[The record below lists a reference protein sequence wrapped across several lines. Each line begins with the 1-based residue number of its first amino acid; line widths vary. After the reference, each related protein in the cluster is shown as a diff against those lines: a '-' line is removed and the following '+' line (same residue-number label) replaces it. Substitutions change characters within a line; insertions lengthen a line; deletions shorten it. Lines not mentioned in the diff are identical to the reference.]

1 LTAAIDEARAASCHD
16 DGRVGSASGQ
26 GVIGLLAF
34 FTRPD
39 AGPLLW
45 SILLLVATVGLLYY
59 AGISTRPPRLV
70 ASTRSAE
77 LGAESPAV
85 ASLLTNGFVV
95 TPHAAVATLLDLVA
109 RGWLRIEHT
118 EHEVVV
124 LTDRRGREGDALKG
138 YEQQVL
144 NHIHRMTAGTLTG
157 VSGAGVEIAGLRL
170 SRRWWRRFSSSVATD
185 ARHQQL
191 SKRRWNALAIGPP
204 VITILLSALLWWR
217 SVRSGD
223 EVAVVDSLPSRAVAL
238 AVGLLILAVALRVL
252 KRIRSHAQRPTE
264 HGLVRAEHWLC
275 VRAWMEPRGFEGAS
289 AVAANSSSRALAYAA
304 ALGLADRAADEL
316 PIVPEDDRLAWS
328 NATGEWHVVRVR
340 YPFRPGYGRHPALML
355 VLGVVV
361 GGCLMALQ
369 RFLLGVARG
378 ERLISVLDDFPDQ
391 VDIIQD
397 VALVLAAILIAPL
410 LWMGW
415 LVIAG
420 AFDLFSTVERQ
431 GVVVRA
437 RRPQRVVPFPRL
449 LRPLARRDRF
459 ALFIAVDDGRS
470 DRVNAWLSN
479 ERTAVPQGARARVKA
494 TPVLGYVRR
503 SEPIGTTRT

>member
-1 LTAAIDEARAASCHD
+1 MIA
-16 DGRVGSASGQ
+16 
-26 GVIGLLAF
+26 LLAF

-39 AGPLLW
+39 AGSLWW
-45 SILLLVATVGLLYY
+45 SILLLVATIALLTY
-59 AGISTRPPRLV
+59 ARISTRPPRLV
-70 ASTRSAE
+70 ASGQSAE
-77 LGAESPAV
+77 LGDESPAV

-95 TPHAAVATLLDLVA
+95 TPYAAVATLLDLVA

-118 EHEVVV
+118 EHEVVL

-170 SRRWWRRFSSSVATD
+170 PRRWWRRFSTSVVAD
-185 ARHQQL
+185 ARRREL
-191 SKRRWNALAIGPP
+191 STRRWNVLAVGPP
-204 VITILLSALLWWR
+204 IVTIVLSAVLWWR
-217 SVRSGD
+217 SVRTGED
-223 EVAVVDSLPSRAVAL
+223 VAIVDSLGSRAIAL
-238 AVGLLILAVALRVL
+238 AVGVAIVTVALRIV
-252 KRIRSHAQRPTE
+252 KRLRSTAQRPTP

-289 AVAANSSSRALAYAA
+289 ALAANSSSRALAYAA

-355 VLGVVV
+355 AV
-361 GGCLMALQ
+361 GLAVGAGLIALQ
-369 RFLLGVARG
+369 RLLLGVARG
-378 ERLISVLDDFPDQ
+378 DRLINVLDDFPDQ
-391 VDIIQD
+391 VDVIQD

-410 LWMGW
+410 LWMAW

-470 DRVNAWLSN
+470 DRLNAWLSN
-479 ERTAVPQGARARVKA
+479 ERTAVPQGARGRVKA

-503 SEPIGTTRT
+503 SEPIGTTRG

>member
-1 LTAAIDEARAASCHD
+1 M
-16 DGRVGSASGQ
+16 
-26 GVIGLLAF
+26 IGLLAF

-39 AGPLLW
+39 GGALW
-45 SILLLVATVGLLYY
+45 WSVLLLLATLGLLLYL
-59 AGISTRPPRLV
+59 GIATRPPRLA
-70 ASTRSAE
+70 ASAPSAE

-95 TPHAAVATLLDLVA
+95 TPAAAVATLLDLVA

-118 EHEVVV
+118 EHEVVL

-144 NHIHRMTAGTLTG
+144 NHIHKMTAGTLTG

-170 SRRWWRRFSSSVATD
+170 PRRWWRRFTRSVVAD
-185 ARHQQL
+185 ARRQRL
-191 SKRRWNALAIGPP
+191 SKRRWNAVTIGPP
-204 VITILLSALLWWR
+204 AVTCLLAGLMWWR
-217 SVRSGD
+217 AVRSGED
-223 EVAVVDSLPSRAVAL
+223 VAVADSLASRGVGFAIGIAVI
-238 AVGLLILAVALRVL
+238 VVALRVI
-252 KRIRSHAQRPTE
+252 KRIRSHSQRPTH

-275 VRAWMEPRGFEGAS
+275 VRAWMAPRGFEGTS
-289 AVAANSSSRALAYAA
+289 AIAANSSSRALAYAA
-304 ALGLADRAADEL
+304 ALGLAERAADEL
-316 PIVPEDDRLAWS
+316 PVVPEDDRLAWS

-355 VLGVVV
+355 AVGIVV
-361 GGCLMALQ
+361 GGALIMLQ
-369 RFLLGVARG
+369 RFLLDIARG
-378 ERLISVLDDFPDQ
+378 DRYLSVLDDFPDQ
-391 VDIIQD
+391 IDLIQD
-397 VALVLAAILIAPL
+397 IALVIAAILIAPM
-410 LWMGW
+410 LWMAW

-420 AFDLFSTVERQ
+420 AFDLFSTVDRQ

-449 LRPLARRDRF
+449 LRPFARRDRF

-470 DRVNAWLSN
+470 DRVSAWLSS

-503 SEPIGTTRT
+503 SEPIGTTRG

>member
-1 LTAAIDEARAASCHD
+1 MIT
-16 DGRVGSASGQ
+16 
-26 GVIGLLAF
+26 LLGF

-39 AGPLLW
+39 IGSLWW
-45 SILLLVATVGLLYY
+45 SILLLAVTIGLLAY
-59 AGISTRPPRLV
+59 AGIATRPPRLA
-70 ASTRSAE
+70 ASAPSAE
-77 LGAESPAV
+77 LGSETPAV

-95 TPHAAVATLLDLVA
+95 TPPAAVATLLDLVA
-109 RGWLRIEHT
+109 RGWLRIELT
-118 EHEVVV
+118 DFEVVV

-144 NHIHRMTAGTLTG
+144 NHLHKMTAGTLTG

-170 SRRWWRRFSSSVATD
+170 SRRWWRRFTKSVVAD
-185 ARHQQL
+185 ARRQQL
-191 SKRRWNALAIGPP
+191 CTRRWNALALGPP
-204 VITILLSALLWWR
+204 IVTWVLSAWLWWR
-217 SVRSGD
+217 SVRTG
-223 EVAVVDSLPSRAVAL
+223 EPTAVVDSLASRAVAA
-238 AVGLLILAVALRVL
+238 AVGVMILVVGLRLV
-252 KRIRSHAQRPTE
+252 KRVRSRAQRPTA

-289 AVAANSSSRALAYAA
+289 AAAANSSSRALAYSAG
-304 ALGLADRAADEL
+304 LGLAERASDEL

-355 VLGVVV
+355 LAGVLV
-361 GGCLMALQ
+361 GAALIALQ

-378 ERLISVLDDFPDQ
+378 ERLVGLLEDFPDQ
-391 VDIIQD
+391 VDLIQD
-397 VALVLAAILIAPL
+397 IALVLAAIVIVPL
-410 LWMGW
+410 LWMAW
-415 LVIAG
+415 LIVAG

-470 DRVNAWLSN
+470 DRVSAWLSN

-503 SEPIGTTRT
+503 SEPIGTTRS

>member
-1 LTAAIDEARAASCHD
+1 
-16 DGRVGSASGQ
+16 
-26 GVIGLLAF
+26 VIALLGF

-39 AGPLLW
+39 AGSLWW
-45 SILLLVATVGLLYY
+45 SILFLVATMLLQLW
-59 AGISTRPPRLV
+59 ASVWTRPPRLV
-70 ASTRSAE
+70 ASTTSSE

-95 TPHAAVATLLDLVA
+95 TPAAAVATLLDLVS

-118 EHEVVV
+118 EHEVVL
-124 LTDRRGREGDALKG
+124 LTDRRGREGDHLTG

-144 NHIHRMTAGTLTG
+144 NHVHKLTAGTLTG

-170 SRRWWRRFSSSVATD
+170 PRRWWRRFTASVVRD
-185 ARHQQL
+185 AKRQRL
-191 SKRRWNALAIGPP
+191 VKRRWGVLALAPAL
-204 VITILLSALLWWR
+204 ITLVLSGLLWWR
-217 SVRSGD
+217 SVRTG
-223 EVAVVDSLPSRAVAL
+223 EPQAVADSLPSRAL
-238 AVGLLILAVALRVL
+238 AIAVAIAILLVARRLL
-252 KRIRSHAQRPTE
+252 KRMRSRAQRPTQF
-264 HGLVRAEHWLC
+264 GLVRAEHWMS

-289 AVAANSSSRALAYAA
+289 AGAANSTSRALAYAA
-304 ALGLADRAADEL
+304 ALGLAERAADEL

-340 YPFRPGYGRHPALML
+340 YPFRPGYGRHPAIML
-355 VLGVVV
+355 AV
-361 GGCLMALQ
+361 GLAVGAGFIALQ
-369 RFLLGVARG
+369 QFLLRVARG
-378 ERLISVLDDFPDQ
+378 DALQGIVEDFPDQ
-391 VDIIQD
+391 ADLIQD
-397 VALVLAAILIAPL
+397 AALVLAAAVIVPL
-410 LWMGW
+410 VWMAW

-420 AFDLFSTVERQ
+420 SFDLFSTVERQ

-449 LRPLARRDRF
+449 LRPFARRDRF

-470 DRVNAWLSN
+470 DRVSAWLSN

-503 SEPIGTTRT
+503 SEPIGTTRS

>member
-1 LTAAIDEARAASCHD
+1 M
-16 DGRVGSASGQ
+16 
-26 GVIGLLAF
+26 
-34 FTRPD
+34 
-39 AGPLLW
+39 
-45 SILLLVATVGLLYY
+45 
-59 AGISTRPPRLV
+59 
-70 ASTRSAE
+70 
-77 LGAESPAV
+77 
-85 ASLLTNGFVV
+85 
-95 TPHAAVATLLDLVA
+95 LDLVA
-109 RGWLRIEHT
+109 RGWLRIEPT

-170 SRRWWRRFSSSVATD
+170 SRRWWRRFTRSVAAD
-185 ARHQQL
+185 ARRQRL

-204 VITILLSALLWWR
+204 VVTIVLSALLWWR
-217 SVRSGD
+217 SVRSG
-223 EVAVVDSLPSRAVAL
+223 EETAVVDSLRL
-238 AVGLLILAVALRVL
+238 AGA
-252 KRIRSHAQRPTE
+252 RPRRRDRHPRRRPAGAAADPLPCPAPDRRT
-264 HGLVRAEHWLC
+264 GSSRAEHWLC

-289 AVAANSSSRALAYAA
+289 AMAANSSSRALAYAA

-355 VLGVVV
+355 AARRRRRRRPHRAAATAPRRGPRRPPH
-361 GGCLMALQ
+361 Q
-369 RFLLGVARG
+369 RPR
-378 ERLISVLDDFPDQ
+378 RLPRPGRPHPGHRPRCSPPL
-391 VDIIQD
+391 
-397 VALVLAAILIAPL
+397 LIAPM
-410 LWMGW
+410 LWMAW

-459 ALFIAVDDGRS
+459 ALFIADRRRPLRPRQRLALERAHRRAAGRAGARQGDAGARLRPPIGADRHDPSADVDDAPT
-470 DRVNAWLSN
+470 AW
-479 ERTAVPQGARARVKA
+479 
-494 TPVLGYVRR
+494 
-503 SEPIGTTRT
+503 

>member
-1 LTAAIDEARAASCHD
+1 
-16 DGRVGSASGQ
+16 
-26 GVIGLLAF
+26 VIALLAF

-39 AGPLLW
+39 AGSLWW
-45 SILLLVATVGLLYY
+45 SILLLLATMALLFY
-59 AGISTRPPRLV
+59 AGLSTRAPRLV
-70 ASTRSAE
+70 ASSQSAE

-118 EHEVVV
+118 EQEVVL

-144 NHIHRMTAGTLTG
+144 NHIHKMTAGTLTG

-170 SRRWWRRFSSSVATD
+170 PRRWWRRFSKSVVTD
-185 ARHQQL
+185 ARRQGL
-191 SKRRWNALAIGPP
+191 SKRRWNALAVGPP
-204 VITILLSALLWWR
+204 VVTIVLSGLLWWR
-217 SVRSGD
+217 AVRSGD
-223 EVAVVDSLPSRAVAL
+223 DVAVVDSLASRAIAL
-238 AVGLLILAVALRVL
+238 AVGLAIVSVALRVYR
-252 KRIRSHAQRPTE
+252 RIRSHAQRPTP
-264 HGLVRAEHWLC
+264 HGLVRAEHWVC
-275 VRAWMEPRGFEGAS
+275 VRAWMAPSGFEGAS
-289 AVAANSSSRALAYAA
+289 SIAANSSSRALAYAA

-355 VLGVVV
+355 VVGIVV
-361 GGCLMALQ
+361 GGGLIALQ
-369 RFLLGVARG
+369 RLLLGIARG
-378 ERLISVLDDFPDQ
+378 DRFIGFLDDFPDQ
-391 VDIIQD
+391 SDLIQD
-397 VALVLAAILIAPL
+397 IALVLAAILILPM
-410 LWMGW
+410 LWMAW

-437 RRPQRVVPFPRL
+437 RRPQRVVPFPAV

-503 SEPIGTTRT
+503 SEPIGTTRS

>member
-1 LTAAIDEARAASCHD
+1 MIA
-16 DGRVGSASGQ
+16 
-26 GVIGLLAF
+26 LLGF

-39 AGPLLW
+39 AGSLWW
-45 SILLLVATVGLLYY
+45 SILFLVATMLLQLW
-59 AGISTRPPRLV
+59 ASVWTRPPRLV
-70 ASTRSAE
+70 ASTTSSE

-95 TPHAAVATLLDLVA
+95 TPPAAVATLLDLVS

-118 EHEVVV
+118 EHEVVL

-144 NHIHRMTAGTLTG
+144 NHVHKLTAGTLTG

-170 SRRWWRRFSSSVATD
+170 SRRWWRRFTRSVVVD
-185 ARHQQL
+185 ARRQRL
-191 SKRRWNALAIGPP
+191 TKRRWRILAIGPP
-204 VITILLSALLWWR
+204 IVTIVLSGFFWWR
-217 SVRSGD
+217 SVRTGD
-223 EVAVVDSLPSRAVAL
+223 PDAVVDSLAARAFA
-238 AVGLLILAVALRVL
+238 AIVGLAILVVGLRLL
-252 KRIRSHAQRPTE
+252 KRVRSRAQRPTS

-289 AVAANSSSRALAYAA
+289 AGAANSTSRALGYAA
-304 ALGLADRAADEL
+304 ALGLAERAADEL

-355 VLGVVV
+355 VVGLVV
-361 GGCLMALQ
+361 GAGLLWLQ
-369 RFLLGVARG
+369 QFLLDVARG
-378 ERLISVLDDFPDQ
+378 DALQGIAEDFPDQ
-391 VDIIQD
+391 ADLIED
-397 VALVLAAILIAPL
+397 VGLVLAVIVIVPL
-410 LWMGW
+410 LWMVW

-420 AFDLFSTVERQ
+420 AFDLLATIERQ

-449 LRPLARRDRF
+449 LRPFARRDRF
-459 ALFIAVDDGRS
+459 SLFIAVDDGRS
-470 DRVNAWLSN
+470 DRVSAWLSN

-494 TPVLGYVRR
+494 TPVLGYVRK
-503 SEPIGTTRT
+503 SEPIGTTRS

>member
-1 LTAAIDEARAASCHD
+1 L
-16 DGRVGSASGQ
+16 
-26 GVIGLLAF
+26 GVIALLAF

-39 AGPLLW
+39 AGSLWW
-45 SILLLVATVGLLYY
+45 SILLLAATVALLVY

-70 ASTRSAE
+70 ASARSAE

-95 TPHAAVATLLDLVA
+95 TPYAAVATLLDLVA

-118 EHEVVV
+118 ELEVVL

-144 NHIHRMTAGTLTG
+144 NHIHRLTAGTLTG

-170 SRRWWRRFSSSVATD
+170 PRKWWRRFSKSVVAD
-185 ARHQQL
+185 ARRQEL
-191 SKRRWNALAIGPP
+191 SKRRWHSLAVGPP
-204 VITILLSALLWWR
+204 IVTIVLSALLWWR
-217 SVRSGD
+217 AVRTGED
-223 EVAVVDSLPSRAVAL
+223 TAVVDSLGSRAIAL
-238 AVGLLILAVALRVL
+238 AVGLAIVAVAWRLVKRLR
-252 KRIRSHAQRPTE
+252 STAQRPTA
-264 HGLVRAEHWLC
+264 HGLVRAQHWLC

-289 AVAANSSSRALAYAA
+289 ALAANSSSRALAYAA

-328 NATGEWHVVRVR
+328 NSTGEWHVVRVR
-340 YPFRPGYGRHPALML
+340 YPFRPGYGRHPAHML
-355 VLGVVV
+355 LV
-361 GGCLMALQ
+361 GLAVGAGLIALQ
-369 RFLLGVARG
+369 RQLLGVARG
-378 ERLISVLDDFPDQ
+378 DRLISVLDDFPDQ
-391 VDIIQD
+391 VDVIQN
-397 VALVLAAILIAPL
+397 VALVVAAVLIAPL
-410 LWMGW
+410 LWMAW

-420 AFDLFSTVERQ
+420 SFDLFSTVERQ

-459 ALFIAVDDGRS
+459 ALYIAVDDGRS
-470 DRVNAWLSN
+470 DRLNACLSN

-503 SEPIGTTRT
+503 SEPIGTTRG

>member
-1 LTAAIDEARAASCHD
+1 M
-16 DGRVGSASGQ
+16 
-26 GVIGLLAF
+26 IGLLAF

-39 AGPLLW
+39 GGSLWW
-45 SILLLVATVGLLYY
+45 SILLLAVTIALLVY
-59 AGISTRPPRLV
+59 ASLATRPPRLA
-70 ASTRSAE
+70 ASAPSAE

-95 TPHAAVATLLDLVA
+95 TPAAAVATLLDLVA
-109 RGWLRIEHT
+109 RGWLRIEHI
-118 EHEVVV
+118 EHEVVL
-124 LTDRRGREGDALKG
+124 LTDRRGREGDSLKG

-144 NHIHRMTAGTLTG
+144 NHIHKLTAGTLTG

-170 SRRWWRRFSSSVATD
+170 PRRWWRRFTRSVVAD
-185 ARHQQL
+185 ARRQHL
-191 SKRRWNALAIGPP
+191 SKRRWHALAIGPP
-204 VITILLSALLWWR
+204 AILCTLSGLMWWR
-217 SVRSGD
+217 AMRTGD
-223 EVAVVDSLPSRAVAL
+223 EVAVVDSLTARGFGF
-238 AVGLLILAVALRVL
+238 AVGLAILVVALRII
-252 KRIRSHAQRPTE
+252 KRIRSHAQRPTA
-264 HGLVRAEHWLC
+264 HGLVRAEHWMC
-275 VRAWMEPRGFEGAS
+275 VRAWMAPRGFEGTS

-304 ALGLADRAADEL
+304 AMGLAERAADEL

-355 VLGVVV
+355 AV
-361 GGCLMALQ
+361 GLAAGAALIALQ
-369 RFLLGVARG
+369 RVLLDIARG
-378 ERLISVLDDFPDQ
+378 DRFLSVLDDFPDQ
-391 VDIIQD
+391 IDLIQD
-397 VALVLAAILIAPL
+397 IALVLAAILVAPL
-410 LWMGW
+410 LWMAW

-449 LRPLARRDRF
+449 LRPFARRDRF

-470 DRVNAWLSN
+470 DRLSAWLSN

-494 TPVLGYVRR
+494 TPVLGYVRK
-503 SEPIGTTRT
+503 SEPIGTTRS

>member
-1 LTAAIDEARAASCHD
+1 L
-16 DGRVGSASGQ
+16 
-26 GVIGLLAF
+26 GVIALLAF

-39 AGPLLW
+39 AGSLWW
-45 SILLLVATVGLLYY
+45 SILLLAVTMALLVY
-59 AGISTRPPRLV
+59 AGTSTRPPRLV
-70 ASTRSAE
+70 ASGRSAE

-95 TPHAAVATLLDLVA
+95 TPYAAVATLLDLVA

-118 EHEVVV
+118 EDEVVL

-170 SRRWWRRFSSSVATD
+170 PRRWWRRFSTSVVSD
-185 ARHQQL
+185 ARRQDL

-204 VITILLSALLWWR
+204 IVTLVLSALLWWR
-217 SVRSGD
+217 SVRTGED
-223 EVAVVDSLPSRAVAL
+223 VAVVDSLGSRAIGLSVGVAIV
-238 AVGLLILAVALRVL
+238 AVVLRVV
-252 KRIRSHAQRPTE
+252 KRLRSTAQRATA

-289 AVAANSSSRALAYAA
+289 VLAANSSSRALAYAA

-355 VLGVVV
+355 VLGLAV
-361 GGCLMALQ
+361 GAGLIALQ
-369 RFLLGVARG
+369 RLLLGVARG
-378 ERLISVLDDFPDQ
+378 DRLISVLDDFPDQ
-391 VDIIQD
+391 VDVIQD
-397 VALVLAAILIAPL
+397 IALVIAAILIVPL
-410 LWMGW
+410 LWMAW

-470 DRVNAWLSN
+470 DRLNAWLSN

-503 SEPIGTTRT
+503 SEPIGTTRG